1 VGGIKYPI
9 ISYKFSNDS
18 KYFIVSCSNGILK
31 ILKNFDAIENSK
43 VIQEFTVD
51 KSTMEFADLAYLYV
65 ASDFNGKLKG
75 FIACSNN
82 RNIIVLYLED
92 GKVNKILKMKNII

>member
-1 VGGIKYPI
+1 
-9 ISYKFSNDS
+9 
-18 KYFIVSCSNGILK
+18 
-31 ILKNFDAIENSK
+31 
-43 VIQEFTVD
+43 
-51 KSTMEFADLAYLYV
+51 MEFADLAYLYV

-92 GKVNKILKMKNII
+92 GKVNKILKMKNIIQVFKRFLKAHETDIIGFKIVKNTEDQIVLLSGSRDGKLNVWKI